1 MRSDGKQPVSLT
13 PLPPAAR
20 AAEVPTS
27 VAVPGPEG
35 PQGEDGERG
44 PPGRDGSPGATG
56 ATGPAGP
63 TGARGADGQDGELGD
78 QGPPGP
84 PGPQGPQGAP
94 GTGTTVRLGDEYY
107 DDTVIQITQ
116 APAAV
121 GGITPRRV
129 VGATFD
135 GSGSPPTAG
144 SVGYAVVPFNGTIDQ
159 WYIVGNTSG
168 SAVIDVWKLA
178 GAIPT
183 DANRIA
189 GTEKPTLLAAQLAS
203 DTSLTTWSTLAVAA
217 GDVFGFELESA
228 STLTRVTVEV
238 RISESA

>member
-1 MRSDGKQPVSLT
+1 MRAPSSVT
-13 PLPPAAR
+13 ELPPAAR
-20 AAEVPTS
+20 AAEENGRGT
-27 VAVPGPEG
+27 PGPPGADGEPGEPG
-35 PQGEDGERG
+35 PPGIPGTTGAAGAAGATGAQGVAGTQGISGPRGEDGESG
-44 PPGRDGSPGATG
+44 DVSYVLLQATS
-56 ATGPAGP
+56 
-63 TGARGADGQDGELGD
+63 
-78 QGPPGP
+78 
-84 PGPQGPQGAP
+84 
-94 GTGTTVRLGDEYY
+94 
-107 DDTVIQITQ
+107 
-116 APAAV
+116 AA

-159 WYIVGNTSG
+159 WYIVGDAAG
-168 SAVIDVWKLA
+168 SAVVDVWKAA
-178 GAIPT
+178 GVIPT
-183 DANRIA
+183 NANSIA
-189 GTEKPTLLAAQLAS
+189 GSEKPTLSAAQLAN